1 MLLFLTSFQPFIR
14 PNRAPISLF
23 LPMMLF
29 PYVTNGKDIFAMALS
44 PVAAAWYRPGD
55 MIILPGKADS
65 IDAGAAYNS
74 T

>member
-1 MLLFLTSFQPFIR
+1 MT
-14 PNRAPISLF
+14 
-23 LPMMLF
+23 LF

-44 PVAAAWYRPGD
+44 PVAAAWYRLGD